1 MTLYEVWWIKEFGLK
16 KKESSSSLGYV
27 SAKGRPYFQICYLF
41 LAVIRTIPIWAPL
54 EQINRERKQHLVLSA
69 ALGEQPLRCPGCLF
83 LSHGSPPTALPISL
97 PQLLL
102 LPPNLISCLYW
113 GRPAFCPRIIRTVA
127 SIHCLSSHSPSPVTP
142 TTPLGL

>member
-1 MTLYEVWWIKEFGLK
+1 M
-16 KKESSSSLGYV
+16 GYV

-54 EQINRERKQHLVLSA
+54 EQISRERKQPLVLSA

-97 PQLLL
+97 PQLLALPLSILGQASLLSKGHQDGGLHLLSL
-102 LPPNLISCLYW
+102 LPFSLASDTDNTPGALNGVLSLAISW
-113 GRPAFCPRIIRTVA
+113 
-127 SIHCLSSHSPSPVTP
+127 S
-142 TTPLGL
+142 